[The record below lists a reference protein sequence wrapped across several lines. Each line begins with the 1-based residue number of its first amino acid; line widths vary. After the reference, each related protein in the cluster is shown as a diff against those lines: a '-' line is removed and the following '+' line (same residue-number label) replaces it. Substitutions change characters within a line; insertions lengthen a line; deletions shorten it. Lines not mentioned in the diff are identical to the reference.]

1 MIKLINSEYDKE
13 SGISYVTIQTEL
25 GNFSETAL
33 LHPED
38 ADFSSSFLGCEIAEY
53 RATINYFKK
62 LLYRLNIEIKTL
74 ENLRIDFIRTY
85 KEEYHECM
93 LLEKRLKQKNK
104 LKQEIK
110 ENIKSLK
117 ELIDNKIN
125 NRLIIAK
132 RMQEKKE
139 EKSE

>member
-1 MIKLINSEYDKE
+1 MIKLIDSEYDKE
-13 SGISYVTIQTEL
+13 NGVSYVTIQTEL
-25 GNFSETAL
+25 GNFSGAAF

-38 ADFSSSFLGCEIAEY
+38 EDFPSSFLGCEIAEY
-53 RATINYFKK
+53 RATIDYFEK

-74 ENLRIDFIRTY
+74 ESLRIDFIRTY